1 MSRTRKIQSA
11 QFLVIILCA
20 LALKLHY
27 ATATADQLRWI
38 LGPTTALVELLSGR
52 SFQFES
58 YAGYMS
64 SDHRFLI
71 AASCA
76 GVNFLITAFLM
87 LGLRALLSDRSRA
100 LSWRF
105 IPLYAALAYIVTIIV
120 NTLRICVA
128 LWLRQLPDDVRSLS
142 GSQLHRVEGIIIYFG
157 FLLVLFVLT
166 EQNGSE
172 KSPGFQRKIGFAL
185 AVYYSMTLI
194 IPLLNGGYHYRGFF
208 EHFIFVLVLPLI
220 MAGLLVALRT
230 LVTRVRS
237 VPARSVG

>member
-1 MSRTRKIQSA
+1 MRTMRSRKLYQLA
-11 QFLVIILCA
+11 AVIAAAA
-20 LALKLHY
+20 LLKLFY
-27 ATATADQLRWI
+27 STANVNELRWV
-38 LGPTTALVELLSGR
+38 LAPTSFCVELVTGETFR
-52 SFQFES
+52 FES

-105 IPLYAALAYIVTIIV
+105 IPLDAALAYIVTIIV

-128 LWLRQLPDDVRSLS
+128 LWLRQLPDDIRSLS

-172 KSPGFQRKIGFAL
+172 KAPGFQRKIGFAP